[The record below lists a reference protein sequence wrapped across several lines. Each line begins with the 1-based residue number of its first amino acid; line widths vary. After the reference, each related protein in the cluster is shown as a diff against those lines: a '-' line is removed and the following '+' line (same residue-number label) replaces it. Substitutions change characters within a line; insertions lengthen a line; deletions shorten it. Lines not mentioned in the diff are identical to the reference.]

1 MVSTVSFGALPPKS
15 RYVSEQLIIGA
26 KQKLL
31 GLRQLRDEENVTR
44 VIDLRNGRY
53 FKRFK
58 EFLTCKMLGLD
69 YESRPMM
76 IGDRFPLVKDEF
88 EQVHSLISSNNTGR
102 TFVHC
107 NSGVHRSL
115 LVAAFEEFK
124 AGRIKTFS
132 ELADFLRNDGYFQ
145 LGKKVSFGIKM
156 PLTQQDVDY
165 RTSNLIFQRN
175 SFWNMVNA

>member
-1 MVSTVSFGALPPKS
+1 MADK
-15 RYVSEQLIIGA
+15 
-26 KQKLL
+26 
-31 GLRQLRDEENVTR
+31 
-44 VIDLRNGRY
+44 
-53 FKRFK
+53 
-58 EFLTCKMLGLD
+58 
-69 YESRPMM
+69 
-76 IGDRFPLVKDEF
+76 FPE
-88 EQVHSLISSNNTGR
+88 
-102 TFVHC
+102 
-107 NSGVHRSL
+107 
-115 LVAAFEEFK
+115 AFEEFK